1 MIREVNEASAISA
14 LCIGLTLNFVLIW
27 LILRKS
33 PKEMRVFSHILM
45 QTCCADL
52 IMLTINLLAQPIY
65 ASDEGVGIVV
75 LNGPLRQLSS
85 LPQNLFLFIW
95 DNCFFF
101 SFFGFA
107 AQFIY
112 RYLILNRN
120 MNITSTQYF
129 IALLCILFPTDF
141 VLASM
146 LYIAGMPQA
155 GQDKCCSNTMILQL
169 LEWDNN
175 PGDKFQLAQRAGG
188 FYAIAWIFV
197 SIFITS
203 AYSTIFCCAYA
214 IRRFVKQH
222 IKNTKT
228 KVSEINDQLTLN
240 MIIQSL
246 LPLLAIIPVW
256 ITLISS
262 LFNVNVSSADSV
274 LLQVMMLLRL
284 PIHWIAVLN
293 PVVTILT
300 VKHYKS
306 AIHSLILRGTATI
319 HSTTSQNTHQG
330 GTHLGNSQ
338 NNQNGNV
345 IIYHTPQNKMVP
357 KSPLVC
363 QKTTPNG
370 SIPIMCY

>member
-1 MIREVNEASAISA
+1 MIREVNEASALSA
-14 LCIGLTLNFVLIW
+14 FCIGLTLNCILIW
-27 LILRKS
+27 LIIRKS

-75 LNGPLRQLSS
+75 LNGPMRHLGT
-85 LPQNLFLFIW
+85 LPQNLILFIW

-120 MNITSTQYF
+120 INISSTQYF
-129 IALLCILFPTDF
+129 IALICILFPTDF
-141 VLASM
+141 VLASI
-146 LYIAGMPQA
+146 LYVAGLPQV
-155 GQDKCCSNTMILQL
+155 GKDKCCSNPVILQL
-169 LEWDNN
+169 LEWDN
-175 PGDKFQLAQRAGG
+175 GDKIQLAQSAGG
-188 FYAIAWIFV
+188 FYSIAWIVV
-197 SIFITS
+197 SIFITT

-214 IRRFVKQH
+214 IRRFVKEH

-256 ITLISS
+256 TTLISS
-262 LFNVNVSSADSV
+262 LFNANFSTVDSGP
-274 LLQVMMLLRL
+274 LQVVSLTLN
-284 PIHWIAVLN
+284 VL
-293 PVVTILT
+293 
-300 VKHYKS
+300 KYRR
-306 AIHSLILRGTATI
+306 SL
-319 HSTTSQNTHQG
+319 
-330 GTHLGNSQ
+330 
-338 NNQNGNV
+338 
-345 IIYHTPQNKMVP
+345 K
-357 KSPLVC
+357 
-363 QKTTPNG
+363 
-370 SIPIMCY
+370 

>member
-1 MIREVNEASAISA
+1 
-14 LCIGLTLNFVLIW
+14 
-27 LILRKS
+27 
-33 PKEMRVFSHILM
+33 
-45 QTCCADL
+45 
-52 IMLTINLLAQPIY
+52 
-65 ASDEGVGIVV
+65 
-75 LNGPLRQLSS
+75 
-85 LPQNLFLFIW
+85 
-95 DNCFFF
+95 
-101 SFFGFA
+101 
-107 AQFIY
+107 
-112 RYLILNRN
+112 

-240 MIIQSL
+240 MIIQ
-246 LPLLAIIPVW
+246 
-256 ITLISS
+256 
-262 LFNVNVSSADSV
+262 
-274 LLQVMMLLRL
+274 MMLLRL